1 MHRYTWLRWCARR
14 LLCWNA
20 GLRWCSCGRRCIRW
34 RRWRLLSRPL
44 RRLSKRTQRDETE
57 TESKRCF
64 HIFGRVELTARH
76 ILFIP
81 KALDASRAKVFTFLQ
96 GHPLS
101 ECHFYFAFAAA
112 LGCNARSQ
120 RALLTRFRSGGQFP
134 ICASNSSPARM
145 GPTPDGV
152 PVKITSP
159 GIRVSD
165 WLAKETISATE

>member
-1 MHRYTWLRWCARR
+1 LQWCARLRWCTRGLLRWSTRLGRCTCSGRSRWWRR
-14 LLCWNA
+14 LLR
-20 GLRWCSCGRRCIRW
+20 G
-34 RRWRLLSRPL
+34 PL
-44 RRLSKRTQRDETE
+44 RRLSKRTQRDEAE
-57 TESKRCF
+57 AESKQCF
-64 HIFGRVELTARH
+64 HIFGGVELTARH

-120 RALLTRFRSGGQFP
+120 RALLTRFRSGGQSP
-134 ICASNSSPARM
+134 ICASNSSPARI

-165 WLAKETISATE
+165 WLAKETISATG